1 MKKLLRLFVFS
12 LIFCFQVT
20 PVVAQTTIF
29 DQTLLTQSSFSVFTP
44 VSVTGAQTWNH
55 SNTYGAVCNGYL
67 AGQSVENED
76 WLISPPMNLSETN
89 NVTLTFSHTRGNAAV
104 VNVGVAQ
111 GWYKVFATANYTGNP
126 TTTIWVELQGMNQTV
141 PVAWQYVSSGE
152 LVIPESAKSE
162 NSRIA
167 FRYISSASQSA
178 TWEIKNVK
186 VVGEPQ
192 GSNPNAGVFK
202 ITNWN
207 TEWLGCTT
215 FGPTDETR
223 QLNNIASAMLSMNSD
238 IYCIQEVTNTTAV
251 PTIDNLVSLLGS
263 DQWEGKIVPTLTND
277 CDQRQG
283 IIYKKAR
290 VQFVSAS
297 QLSNGNASQ
306 GNSYSYNWTNGRF
319 PALYNV
325 NLISGTASVPLS
337 LVNIHA
343 KAEDGTAMSYTRR
356 LGGAIGLKAILDGAA
371 YNAKNLVIVGDF
383 NDYLLGTTSTT
394 CNCTVS
400 PYKNFM
406 DDETDYK
413 GITSG
418 IVDVDTNFGIHP
430 IIENIIIS
438 NELFPNYFSLAAQE
452 VTLPF
457 GITSYYSTTS
467 NHLPVS
473 VGFQFSTLADADFSA
488 PQQKTW
494 SVYPN
499 PVKDQLKFDGVD
511 GATDATITIYDV
523 IGRMMRYDK
532 VNEHILNVAELP
544 SGIYIL
550 KVANQWARFVKE

>member
-1 MKKLLRLFVFS
+1 MNKLLRRFVY
-12 LIFCFQVT
+12 LMIFYFQVS
-20 PVVAQTTIF
+20 PALAQTTIF
-29 DQTLLTQSSFSVFTP
+29 DQTLLTQSSFSAFTP
-44 VSVTGAQTWNH
+44 VSVTGAQTWYF
-55 SNTYGAVCNGYL
+55 SSTYGAVCNGYA

-76 WLISPPMNLSETN
+76 WLISSPINLSATN
-89 NVTLTFSHTRGNAAV
+89 NVKLTFSHTRGNAAV
-104 VNVGVAQ
+104 VNVGVLQ

-126 TTTIWVELQGMNQTV
+126 TTTTWVELQGLNQTL
-141 PVAWQYVSSGE
+141 PAAWQYVSSGE
-152 LVIPESAKSE
+152 LIVPESAKSE

-178 TWEIKNVK
+178 TWEIKNVRI
-186 VVGEPQ
+186 VGEPL
-192 GSNPNAGVFK
+192 GNNPNAGLFR

-207 TEWLGCTT
+207 TEWLGCST
-215 FGPTDETR
+215 FGPTDETL
-223 QLNNIASAMLSMNSD
+223 QLSNIASAMLSMNSD
-238 IYCIQEVTNTTAV
+238 IYCIQEVSNTNAV
-251 PTIDNLVSLLGS
+251 PTIANLVSLLGN

-325 NLISGTASVPLS
+325 NLISGNASVPLS
-337 LVNIHA
+337 LINIHA

-356 LGGAIGLKAILDGAA
+356 LGGSIGLKGILDGAS
-371 YNAKNLVIVGDF
+371 YNTKNLIILGDF

-394 CNCTVS
+394 CNCSVS

-406 DDETDYK
+406 DDEADYK
-413 GITSG
+413 GITSS
-418 IVDVDTNFGIHP
+418 IIDVDTNFGIHP

-438 NELFPNYFSLAAQE
+438 NELFANYFSVAAQE

-457 GITSYYSTTS
+457 GISNYYNTTS

-473 VGFQFSTLADADFSA
+473 VGFQFSALSDADFSVS
-488 PQQKTW
+488 QQKPW

-499 PVKDQLKFDGVD
+499 PVQDQLKFDRID
-511 GATDATITIYDV
+511 QATDATIEVYDLT
-523 IGRMMRYDK
+523 GRTMRFVK
-532 VNEHILNVAELP
+532 VDENTLNVADLP

-550 KVANQWARFVKE
+550 KVATRLAKFVKE